1 MVSTWPLPTSMPS
14 FPTPREQ
21 GKCPPWGP
29 SDDSLPGL
37 APVLPGSRESP
48 LLSDHRPHA
57 FKSSPFPPRPPCRG
71 IASTLLLCHPSWPRQ
86 SLLRRPGLQGSGAGL
101 VGDGGT
107 LGGHSRIPALR
118 RALSGLGMFEG
129 LLANKRTGL
138 QANKQWD
145 LSASLTAFSFPTVP
159 SIDVPSGMCPFYGI
173 HFIILLHI
181 KFHGFV

>member
-1 MVSTWPLPTSMPS
+1 MKSSHCSGPS
-14 FPTPREQ
+14 FP
-21 GKCPPWGP
+21 
-29 SDDSLPGL
+29 
-37 APVLPGSRESP
+37 VLLDNE
-48 LLSDHRPHA
+48 
-57 FKSSPFPPRPPCRG
+57 K
-71 IASTLLLCHPSWPRQ
+71 
-86 SLLRRPGLQGSGAGL
+86 AGL
-101 VGDGGT
+101 GDVQNRSGILKGT
-107 LGGHSRIPALR
+107 VCTIMQGFFPFSAPNKRQTDPGVSWAPIPTVSGITWLPLNSVWGWDGLHSRIPALR